1 MKWTEQ
7 PALQTFRKEVHSVLG
22 RGSGQFDE
30 HRTESSHCAL
40 CVVSADGCCRV
51 GRCVILLRSPPW
63 ALSFVLFN
71 DIFSA
76 RVHAF
81 RGRHESGGRGRS
93 RCSTLQKAH
102 GGQYSV
108 ERNGWGTHEFR
119 KHAPAR
125 GAQRT
130 SARRGGGIRGLLAH
144 VAAAVGALKRL
155 STRGDLHCPPSSSH
169 PRGVCLPLTIP
180 WYSGARGRWVPFPYL
195 EQAGLRSYRHLF
207 SEEEVVSLF
216 LFLFLFLQLF
226 LYLFNFH
233 CLCFFLSFS
242 LSLSS
247 PVVVPSLFDSVLVSF
262 LLFLI
267 LLPSFHSDDSCPS
280 SFFFYRHFIL
290 FLFLF
295 LFLFLYEFMFY
306 SHGCLVFNIFGMN
319 LLDVL
324 VLIFITI

>member
-1 MKWTEQ
+1 MRQKERIKRASSCYENSQRMKQRSKE
-7 PALQTFRKEVHSVLG
+7 AKSYSGAMNHSRHSERKLVLG
-22 RGSGQFDE
+22 RGSGQSMS
-30 HRTESSHCAL
+30 RHCAL
-40 CVVSADGCCRV
+40 CESGWAAEE
-51 GRCVILLRSPPW
+51 VILSPRCRHT
-63 ALSFVLFN
+63 AE
-71 DIFSA
+71 SA
-76 RVHAF
+76 
-81 RGRHESGGRGRS
+81 
-93 RCSTLQKAH
+93 AH

-119 KHAPAR
+119 KYAQAR

-130 SARRGGGIRGLLAH
+130 SARMGGGIRGLLAH

-233 CLCFFLSFS
+233 CLCFFLS
-242 LSLSS
+242 
-247 PVVVPSLFDSVLVSF
+247 
-262 LLFLI
+262 
-267 LLPSFHSDDSCPS
+267 S
-280 SFFFYRHFIL
+280 SFFQLSTKHT
-290 FLFLF
+290 
-295 LFLFLYEFMFY
+295 
-306 SHGCLVFNIFGMN
+306 
-319 LLDVL
+319 LLSFFDN
-324 VLIFITI
+324 